1 MAKKINNFYKSKKLL
16 NQHLVRLNIDRF
28 FETQYLIEIRRDNY
42 GYIIIIVI
50 IKINNDSYDPWGLY
64 KHKQI
69 WNVVGKFQSR

>member
-50 IKINNDSYDPWGLY
+50 IKINNDSYDP
-64 KHKQI
+64 
-69 WNVVGKFQSR
+69 